1 MPENVVKYYVILGIL
16 FLLEVEIKDNEYME
30 FQLTQYKAPDFTK
43 QELIDAPDVV
53 WTAVEQEFVAPD
65 NYHATSIFPEYY
77 KINGTWVLAEES
89 RMDCVAVWTG
99 EKIEVKEFRNLKR
112 GDLVACGRT
121 EDGTDGILVHADGF
135 APDEDKNDDVFLFRQ
150 RRSRETAFSADYK
163 FLQALLNYEREHGY
177 VLWVMG
183 PACTFD
189 ASARKAFSRLAEN
202 GYVDAVLAGNAL
214 ATHDLEGAYRGTA
227 LGQDIRTQRSMPNGH
242 YNHIDTLNK
251 VRSYGSIEKF
261 IQEEGID
268 NGIVYSCIK
277 NNIPLVLTGSI
288 RDDGPM
294 PEVYADVY
302 RGQDA
307 MRDCVRKA
315 TTVICMA
322 SMLHTIATGNMTPTF
337 RVTEDKTVRPVYFY
351 SVDIS
356 EFAVNKLGDRGS
368 LAARSIVTNVQDF
381 MIKIR
386 KGLKL

>member
-1 MPENVVKYYVILGIL
+1 MKFELAQYQPPDFSARKLVNAPNVVWK
-16 FLLEVEIKDNEYME
+16 
-30 FQLTQYKAPDFTK
+30 
-43 QELIDAPDVV
+43 
-53 WTAVEQEFVAPD
+53 AVERDFVAPD

-77 KINGTWVLAEES
+77 KVDGKWILAEES
-89 RMDCVAVWTG
+89 RMDCLAVWNDG
-99 EKIEVKEFRNLKR
+99 RIDVKEFRHLKQ
-112 GDLVACGRT
+112 GDLVACGRR
-121 EDGTDGILVHADGF
+121 ENGEDGILVYPDGF
-135 APDEDKNDDVFLFRQ
+135 RAGEEEKSEAFAFRQ

-163 FLQALLNYEREHGY
+163 FLQELLNYEKDNGY
-177 VLWVMG
+177 VVWVMG

-189 ASARKAFSRLAEN
+189 ASARKAFSKLVDN

-214 ATHDLEGAYRGTA
+214 ATHDLEGAYRRTA
-227 LGQDIRTQRSMPNGH
+227 LGQDIRTQHCMPNGH
-242 YNHIDTLNK
+242 YNHIDTLNR
-251 VRSYGSIEKF
+251 VRSYGSMEKF
-261 IQEEGID
+261 IEEEGID

-302 RGQDA
+302 QGQDA
-307 MRDCVRKA
+307 MRACIRKA

-322 SMLHTIATGNMTPTF
+322 SMLHTIATGNMTPAF
-337 RVTEDKTVRPVYFY
+337 RVLEDKTVRPVYFY

-368 LAARSIVTNVQDF
+368 LAARSIVTNAQDF